1 MIIFINMNTISISQL
16 KTNPNKAI
24 ISAFD
29 YPLAVQVR
37 NKTKA
42 YLLGNE
48 LYEKIVAYL
57 EDYLDKAVIRKTDFT
72 KGRDF
77 EKVAEELGL

>member
-1 MIIFINMNTISISQL
+1 MIFINMNTISISQL

-24 ISAFD
+24 INAFD
-29 YPLAVQVR
+29 YPLAVQAR

-57 EDYLDKAVIRKTDFT
+57 ENYLDKSAIKKADFI